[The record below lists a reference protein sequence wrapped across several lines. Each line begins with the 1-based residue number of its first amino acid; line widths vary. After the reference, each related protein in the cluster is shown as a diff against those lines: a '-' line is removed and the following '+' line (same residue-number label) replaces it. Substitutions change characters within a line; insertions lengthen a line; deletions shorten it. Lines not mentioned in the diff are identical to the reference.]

1 MPKRRRI
8 TRLCSSRRYSL
19 KELRPRIPSYIPFN
33 SITTEYSCSH
43 ITRVSD
49 HEIST
54 SNICM
59 HRAQQP
65 PANLM
70 GRFAAFQRTFQP
82 SLAIIDGSEK
92 VLDSRLLMM
101 HKEGEEKTSCEKSI
115 KLSHQSIESFL
126 AFFLNL
132 HYITRTRT
140 LQQKDLLAPVSRRK
154 RRAVGEVTIE
164 VCPSAAAEA

>member
-1 MPKRRRI
+1 
-8 TRLCSSRRYSL
+8 
-19 KELRPRIPSYIPFN
+19 
-33 SITTEYSCSH
+33 
-43 ITRVSD
+43 
-49 HEIST
+49 
-54 SNICM
+54 M

-101 HKEGEEKTSCEKSI
+101 HKEGEEKTSREKSI

-132 HYITRTRT
+132 HYITHTRT

-154 RRAVGEVTIE
+154 RRAVGEVAIE
-164 VCPSAAAEA
+164 VCPSAAVEA